1 MNMYSE
7 VELEFNK
14 LADKPID
21 ILGILMK
28 YLIHWKWFLLSLFI
42 CIFLAVAFIYYSLP
56 KYQLETAILFNDDQK
71 GGASEVTTFRE
82 MGIVSRRN
90 NADNEVEILKKTLIV
105 ESVVRELGLYAFYTE
120 LSQLSI
126 LRKIGLKDN
135 TLPFLTRKTKSL
147 YGEESPVLIRMAD
160 SDLDKLTYVININ
173 VKTYHTGNYDLLV
186 EYNKSKYHFSLSPGD
201 STINLPF
208 GNIEISTTSSIHSMD
223 RMLNIMIYRPADVAN
238 MFLGNLDIQ
247 LTSKTSSVAK
257 IALICSNPALGR
269 EFLINYIDTYNEKG
283 IQDQI
288 ELADKTSKLIEDQLA
303 KLSGELSDVESQV
316 QTFKQSQGL
325 TDIASQ
331 ANLYNSQMASV
342 GQRRMDIE
350 SQLSI
355 VTNLNNFVQNINDHE
370 QLIPTSSGISNQTLV
385 NQISSYNNLVLERNR
400 LARIASSSNQ
410 SMIDINYQLSSML
423 NSIKTGLQNEKNNLE
438 IQYRDVASVY
448 NQNRARVSAIPQQ
461 ERVYSDIMRQ
471 QNIKEDLFLFLLQ
484 KKEEKYMNM
493 ASVAPTSKII
503 DNIRVTG
510 IVFPRKLMILG
521 IFLVIGI
528 IIPVII
534 IRVKELLRYQI
545 VSKEELEKITTV
557 PVLGEIPRVIRNA
570 KDSQTDDKV
579 ATERTLITENGNDSF
594 NEMVRLLRANL
605 MFVTNGKENKVINV
619 LSSISGDGKTFTS
632 INLSMSLAMIDKK
645 VLLIDLDIRKPKL
658 AKELGL
664 NSKEGMT
671 LYLSGRMSKD
681 ELVKP
686 SGLHPNLSVITAGAI
701 PPNPNELLAKPVLD
715 ELINDLRSDF
725 DFIFIDTA
733 PLGLVSDGF
742 LLSRLADIN
751 LYIARS
757 EYTPKKY
764 LEDAGRHYKEGKL
777 KRLYFIL
784 NSINLD
790 AAEYR
795 YGFGKKYGYGY

>member
-160 SDLDKLTYVININ
+160 SDLDKLTDVININ

-493 ASVAPTSKII
+493 ATVAPSSKII
-503 DNIRVTG
+503 DNIRVAG
-510 IVFPRKLMILG
+510 IVSPQKMKILA
-521 IFLVIGI
+521 IFLVLGLIF
-528 IIPVII
+528 PVIVI
-534 IRVKELLRYQI
+534 KIKDLLRYQI
-545 VSKEELEKITTV
+545 VSKEELEKITSV
-557 PVLGEIPRVIRNA
+557 PVLGEIPRITPNE
-570 KDSQTDDKV
+570 KV
-579 ATERTLITENGNDSF
+579 SINERTLISENGNDSF
-594 NEMVRLLRANL
+594 NEMIRLLRANL
-605 MFVTNGKENKVINV
+605 LFVINGNEKKVINV

-632 INLSMSLAMIDKK
+632 INLSMSLALIDKK

-664 NSKEGMT
+664 DSKKGIT
-671 LYLSGRMSKD
+671 LYLSGSMAKE
-681 ELVKP
+681 ELIKP

-701 PPNPNELLAKPVLD
+701 PPNPNEILAKPLLD
-715 ELINDLRSDF
+715 KLINELRGDF
-725 DFIFIDTA
+725 DFIFLDTA

-742 LLSRLADIN
+742 LLSRLADVN

-764 LEDAGRHYKEGKL
+764 LEDAGKYYKEGRIKS
-777 KRLYFIL
+777 LYFIL
-784 NSINLD
+784 NSVNLD